1 MFFIVKFFQIK
12 PIMTQNKKKLIV
24 NIVSLW
30 FTCFQHCLRKQN
42 GGAKAKE
49 LQICFRFK
57 VNDRTT
63 KQELIIERLFPI
75 RISANP
81 GRDCNEFDLNSL
93 SKMQSPLCSSP
104 QGDVQIMVPPNAIL
118 SAIDD
123 EEFKNN
129 LSEEE
134 KAAFCEGLILIPN
147 YYFSGSI
154 MRQMCHISL

>member
-1 MFFIVKFFQIK
+1 
-12 PIMTQNKKKLIV
+12 MTQNKKKKQIF

-30 FTCFQHCLRKQN
+30 FTCFQHCLRKEN

-81 GRDCNEFDLNSL
+81 GRDCKEFDLNSSNKIQSSFL
-93 SKMQSPLCSSP
+93 SSS
-104 QGDVQIMVPPNAIL
+104 QGGLQNMVSPNAIL

-134 KAAFCEGLILIPN
+134 RAAFCQGLILISCVALCLKIVWSL
-147 YYFSGSI
+147 FSTILS
-154 MRQMCHISL
+154 HKTNSDEK

>member
-1 MFFIVKFFQIK
+1 M
-12 PIMTQNKKKLIV
+12 KKQIV
-24 NIVSLW
+24 NILSLW
-30 FTCFQHCLRKQN
+30 FTCFSHCLRA
-42 GGAKAKE
+42 AKGRPKYKE

-63 KQELIIERLFPI
+63 KKELIIERLFPI

-134 KAAFCEGLILIPN
+134 KAAFCKGLIFKSHNSFTVYKIYNLTL
-147 YYFSGSI
+147 SGKI
-154 MRQMCHISL
+154 

>member
-12 PIMTQNKKKLIV
+12 PIMTQNKKKQIV

-63 KQELIIERLFPI
+63 KQELIIERFFPI

-81 GRDCNEFDLNSL
+81 GRDCKEVSL
-93 SKMQSPLCSSP
+93 SKMQSPFCASP
-104 QGDVQIMVPPNAIL
+104 NAMVSPNAIL

>member
-1 MFFIVKFFQIK
+1 
-12 PIMTQNKKKLIV
+12 MTQNKKKKQIF

-30 FTCFQHCLRKQN
+30 STCFQHCLRKEN

-81 GRDCNEFDLNSL
+81 GRDCKEFDLNSSNKIQSSFL
-93 SKMQSPLCSSP
+93 SSS
-104 QGDVQIMVPPNAIL
+104 QGDMQNIVSQNAIL

-134 KAAFCEGLILIPN
+134 RAAFCQGLILISCVALCLKIAWSL
-147 YYFSGSI
+147 FSAILS
-154 MRQMCHISL
+154 HKTNSDEK

>member
-1 MFFIVKFFQIK
+1 M
-12 PIMTQNKKKLIV
+12 
-24 NIVSLW
+24 
-30 FTCFQHCLRKQN
+30 
-42 GGAKAKE
+42 
-49 LQICFRFK
+49 
-57 VNDRTT
+57 NDRTT
-63 KQELIIERLFPI
+63 KQELIREQFFPI

-81 GRDCNEFDLNSL
+81 GRDCKEFSL
-93 SKMQSPLCSSP
+93 SKMQSPFSASP
-104 QGDVQIMVPPNAIL
+104 QGDLQIMVPPNAIL

-134 KAAFCEGLILIPN
+134 KAAFCEGLIPN

>member
-1 MFFIVKFFQIK
+1 M
-12 PIMTQNKKKLIV
+12 
-24 NIVSLW
+24 
-30 FTCFQHCLRKQN
+30 
-42 GGAKAKE
+42 
-49 LQICFRFK
+49 
-57 VNDRTT
+57 NDRTT
-63 KQELIIERLFPI
+63 KQELIIERFFPI

-81 GRDCNEFDLNSL
+81 GRDCKEFSL
-93 SKMQSPLCSSP
+93 SKMQSPFSASP
-104 QGDVQIMVPPNAIL
+104 QGDLQIMVPPNAIL

>member
-1 MFFIVKFFQIK
+1 
-12 PIMTQNKKKLIV
+12 MTQNKKKKQIF

-30 FTCFQHCLRKQN
+30 FTCFQHCLRKEN

-81 GRDCNEFDLNSL
+81 GRDCKEFDLNSSNKIQSSFL
-93 SKMQSPLCSSP
+93 SSSLGDTQKMVS
-104 QGDVQIMVPPNAIL
+104 PNAIL

-123 EEFKNN
+123 EELKKN

-134 KAAFCEGLILIPN
+134 KAAFCKGLI
-147 YYFSGSI
+147 F
-154 MRQMCHISL
+154 ISHNSFTRFTI